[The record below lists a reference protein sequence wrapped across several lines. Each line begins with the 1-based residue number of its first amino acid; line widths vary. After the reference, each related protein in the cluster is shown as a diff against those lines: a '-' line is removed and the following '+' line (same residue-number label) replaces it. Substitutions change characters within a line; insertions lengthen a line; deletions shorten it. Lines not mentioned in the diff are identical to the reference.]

1 MAVLP
6 DCFRCLEEMLDLRKV
21 GVRIAFVN
29 QRVQVFSHL
38 PDTFLAAIQAA
49 VLGFLFDNKIECLAG
64 MILAIELRHGG
75 VCVGFVIA
83 KFFF

>member
-1 MAVLP
+1 
-6 DCFRCLEEMLDLRKV
+6 MLDLRKV

-49 VLGFLFDNKIECLAG
+49 IFRFLVDDKIECLAC
-64 MILAIELRHGG
+64 MILAID
-75 VCVGFVIA
+75 CVTVEFA
-83 KFFF
+83 SAS